1 MAVKLRM
8 SEEDI
13 IQSIKQTKQ
22 SLELHKK
29 DQRWLYLVWIGSFV
43 LLIFL
48 NYTFPN
54 IYSIEK
60 RPVYDV
66 NSGFVGLILTIFGF
80 TFFLNAFFF
89 RGIGKESILFYFLT
103 WVIGATICVVLLYFG
118 LPLLFGF
125 KW

>member
-22 SLELHKK
+22 FLEMQKK
-29 DQRWLYLVWIGSFV
+29 GQRWLYLLVLGSFA
-43 LLIFL
+43 LIVFL

-54 IYSIEK
+54 IYSVEK
-60 RPVYDV
+60 RLIYDV
-66 NSGFVGLILTIFGF
+66 NSEFIGLILTIFGF
-80 TFFLNAFFF
+80 TFLINAFFF
-89 RGIGKESILFYFLT
+89 RGIVGESIILYILT
-103 WVIGATICVVLLYFG
+103 WVIGATICVILLYYG
-118 LPLLFGF
+118 LPLFFGF